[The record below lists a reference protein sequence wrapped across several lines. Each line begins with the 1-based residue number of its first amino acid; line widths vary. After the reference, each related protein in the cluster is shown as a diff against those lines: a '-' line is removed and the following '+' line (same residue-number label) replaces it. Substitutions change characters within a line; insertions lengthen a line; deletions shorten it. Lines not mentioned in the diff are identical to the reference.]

1 MSDEDSGT
9 SLLDNIIF
17 MAIVM
22 YVLYIVFLAIP
33 IIPYFDIVLKIVFS
47 IHIPNSFLGEV
58 ITGIV
63 LFIVGFLML
72 EAAKSIG
79 EKMFIDRTAMF
90 LFLYGQG
97 LVLIGLM
104 GGISDTFW
112 YISSSITA
120 LVSAGFNEPLERG
133 VWYLIVPGAI
143 AIILSFVIE
152 IKIET
157 KKQKKVCNTK
167 VKTRLTNNSTN
178 TDIRDNVVIR
188 GKLDTIKK
196 ANELLK
202 KENPSAYEWSI
213 IEKARKY
220 RKEFSYDEMENIDE
234 TIKYYKQ

>member
-1 MSDEDSGT
+1 MSDESGG

-17 MAIVM
+17 MAMVM
-22 YVLYIVFLAIP
+22 YLLYIVFLAIP
-33 IIPYFDIVLKIVFS
+33 IIPYFDVVLKIVFS
-47 IHIPNSFLGEV
+47 IHIPNSFLGEI

-63 LFIVGFLML
+63 LFIIGFLML
-72 EAAKSIG
+72 EAVKSIG

-104 GGISDTFW
+104 GISGTLW

-120 LVSAGFNEPLERG
+120 LVSAGFNEPLETG
-133 VWYLIVPGAI
+133 VWYLISPGAI
-143 AIILSFVIE
+143 AIVLSFIIE
-152 IKIET
+152 AKVESKNKRPKRVYRT
-157 KKQKKVCNTK
+157 KNKNLNKEY
-167 VKTRLTNNSTN
+167 
-178 TDIRDNVVIR
+178 DIRDNVVIR
-188 GKLDTIKK
+188 GKLKIIKE

-213 IEKARKY
+213 IEKARKF
-220 RKEFSYDEMENIDE
+220 RQQFSTDEMENIDE